1 MPLPH
6 SNTTSDSET
15 GNLSTQLAVLISKVG
30 YIETEVKDITK
41 KLESSYVTQ
50 DQFEPVKN
58 VVYGLVSIILL
69 AVVGALVGLVIL
81 K

>member
-15 GNLSTQLAVLISKVG
+15 GNLSTQLAVLINKVG